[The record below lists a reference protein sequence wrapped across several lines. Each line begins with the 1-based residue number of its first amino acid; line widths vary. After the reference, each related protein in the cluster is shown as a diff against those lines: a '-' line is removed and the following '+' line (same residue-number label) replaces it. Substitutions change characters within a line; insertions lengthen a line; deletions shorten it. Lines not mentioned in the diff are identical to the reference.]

1 MRLVTW
7 NILDGGAGRIDRI
20 ADVLRALAPD
30 VVALQEANDEDA
42 VRRVAGALGVNAYW
56 GAANSPYAVAWLS
69 RKRAVC
75 QNHRLPVLDK
85 TLLELRIGELRLLT
99 THLSAGRK

>member
-42 VRRVAGALGVNAYW
+42 
-56 GAANSPYAVAWLS
+56 AAKA
-69 RKRAVC
+69 R
-75 QNHRLPVLDK
+75 
-85 TLLELRIGELRLLT
+85 
-99 THLSAGRK
+99 